1 MKKFIETLK
10 NIWSIQE
17 LRERILLT
25 LGLVL
30 IYRLGTY
37 IALPGLDPNGIAE
50 VNKQGGSG
58 ILGLVNIFAGGAFSR
73 ASIFALGIMPYISA
87 SIAIQLLTMVVPQ
100 FQKMQKEGESGRR
113 QLNQWTRILTV
124 AVTLVQ
130 ASAYVAYLT
139 AVDGAAI
146 VISKSLFTISTMVV
160 LTTGTLFVMWMG
172 EKITDKGL
180 GNGISIIIMVGILAR
195 FPGAIIQEV
204 SSRLTSGGLL
214 AFALEAAFLILIVMA
229 VILLVQ
235 GTRRIPVQYA
245 KRQVVQSS
253 SSFFGGRATQ
263 QSFAGEGSRQYLPI
277 KLNAAGVMP
286 IIFAQAI
293 MFLPATIAQFVP
305 GVNQNNDFIMALSDI
320 KGFWYNALNLI
331 LIVAFTFFYTALIVN
346 PTQMSDEMKRSNGFI
361 PGVTPGQKTAEFID
375 AVVSRITFP
384 GAVFLGIIA
393 IMPSLVMLF
402 GVDQSFA
409 LFFGGSS
416 LIIMVGV
423 ILDTLQ
429 SIDTYLLNKHYD
441 GLSSAGRIRGR
452 QSFADQSI

>member
-305 GVNQNNDFIMALSDI
+305 GVNQNNDFIMALSNI
-320 KGFWYNALNLI
+320 RGFWYNALNLI

-384 GAVFLGIIA
+384 GAVFLGLIA
-393 IMPSLVMLF
+393 IMPSFVMLF

>member
-1 MKKFIETLK
+1 
-10 NIWSIQE
+10 
-17 LRERILLT
+17 
-25 LGLVL
+25 
-30 IYRLGTY
+30 
-37 IALPGLDPNGIAE
+37 
-50 VNKQGGSG
+50 
-58 ILGLVNIFAGGAFSR
+58 LVNIFAGGAFSR

-320 KGFWYNALNLI
+320 RGFWYNALNLI

>member
-10 NIWSIQE
+10 NIWSIKE

-320 KGFWYNALNLI
+320 RGFWYNALNLI

-393 IMPSLVMLF
+393 IMPSFVMLF
-402 GVDQSFA
+402 GEDQSFA